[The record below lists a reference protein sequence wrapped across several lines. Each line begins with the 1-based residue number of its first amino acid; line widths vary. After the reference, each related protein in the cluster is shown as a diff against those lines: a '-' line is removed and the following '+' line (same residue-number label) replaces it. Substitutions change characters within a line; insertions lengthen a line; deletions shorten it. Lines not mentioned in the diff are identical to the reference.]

1 MKKGKYELFGYDNTR
16 TFLYIDDAI
25 NATKLLL
32 SNKKAE
38 NEIFNVGGKEELTIK
53 SVAETI
59 LDLMNIKSEIKLYQA
74 PEGST
79 KRRCPDINKL
89 IKFTGFKQ
97 KISLKDGLRMT
108 LEL

>member
-1 MKKGKYELFGYDNTR
+1 MN
-16 TFLYIDDAI
+16 
-25 NATKLLL
+25 
-32 SNKKAE
+32 NKKAE

-59 LDLMNIKSEIKLYQA
+59 LDLMDIKSDIKLLQA

-89 IKFTGFKQ
+89 IKITGFKQ
-97 KISLKDGLRMT
+97 KISLKDGLKMT
-108 LEL
+108 LKL